1 MKYVSL
7 ILAVTFVILSIQVK
21 AQSFDHSTWDA
32 LLKTHIDQEGHV
44 NYKGFIKD
52 SSKLDS
58 YLNLLSKQQPKKSAS
73 KNEILAYWINA
84 YNAFTIKL
92 IIDNY
97 PIKSIKAIG
106 NPWDKKFIPLTNKSV
121 SLNYIEHEILR
132 KMKEPRIHFGIVCAS
147 ISCPKL
153 LNEAFTSSKLE
164 AQLTSA
170 TKIFL
175 ADPSKN
181 NLSENSIKISNIFK
195 WFAKDFKQ
203 KGSLIDFLNTY
214 SDINISPKA
223 KKSYKDYNWNLNE

>member
-1 MKYVSL
+1 M
-7 ILAVTFVILSIQVK
+7 K
-21 AQSFDHSTWDA
+21 AQTTEHSAWDA
-32 LLKTHIDQEGHV
+32 LLKMHVDQEGHV

-52 SSKLDS
+52 AAKLDS
-58 YLNLLSKQQPKKSAS
+58 YLDLLSKQQPNKSAH
-73 KNEILAYWINA
+73 KNEVLAYWINA
-84 YNAFTIKL
+84 YNAFTVKL

-106 NPWDKKFIPLTNKSV
+106 GPWDKKFIPLSKKTV

-153 LNEAFTSSKLE
+153 LNEAFTPSNVDV
-164 AQLTSA
+164 QLTTA
-170 TKIFL
+170 TKAFL

-181 NLSENSIKISNIFK
+181 NLSEQRIELSNIFK

-203 KGSLIDFLNTY
+203 DGSLIDFLNSYAT
-214 SDINISPKA
+214 IQISAKA
-223 KKSYKDYNWNLNE
+223 KKSFKDYNWNLNE